1 MSNWFILHII
11 YTRSKHFFELNI
23 HNRTLYVC
31 ECLKLNPPAKPLN
44 TEKCIYE
51 SCFTFKR
58 ICIPFHPD
66 PRLTPLCT
74 ALPGNRGDLCG
85 VCHLKVSSLP
95 PPHCVWPAKGEAA
108 DCWAPPLSLCPLL
121 LSEAHNAKIN
131 LIITELHSFVSFMSV
146 QVQL

>member
-1 MSNWFILHII
+1 MKCQTDLYFILSIQDI
-11 YTRSKHFFELNI
+11 NIFFELNI

-66 PRLTPLCT
+66 PRLTPLYT
-74 ALPGNRGDLCG
+74 ALPGNRGNLCG
-85 VCHLKVSSLP
+85 VCFFFFLVICYSSVSLKGLFPPSPTLCLASKRRSSR
-95 PPHCVWPAKGEAA
+95 
-108 DCWAPPLSLCPLL
+108 L
-121 LSEAHNAKIN
+121 LS
-131 LIITELHSFVSFMSV
+131 SSSV
-146 QVQL
+146 TLSSPPVRST